1 MISTK
6 CITKILTSKELA
18 FILQGALLVIRCEN
32 FACFLSEEL
41 VEAVLAVGDQLLSE
55 VALFD
60 GLHGSFLMSSE
71 VKLEF
76 YQGLTEI
83 AVEDAVGLLSLCL
96 GVDSLNYFEKLILDL
111 LCHRKGVN
119 FLVVSSFELVLQAAK
134 NVFPQLGKLLLEV
147 VGQNLV
153 ND

>member
-1 MISTK
+1 
-6 CITKILTSKELA
+6 
-18 FILQGALLVIRCEN
+18 
-32 FACFLSEEL
+32 
-41 VEAVLAVGDQLLSE
+41 
-55 VALFD
+55 
-60 GLHGSFLMSSE
+60 MSSE

-96 GVDSLNYFEKLILDL
+96 GVDSLNDFEKLILDL
-111 LCHRKGVN
+111 LCHRERVN
-119 FLVVSSFELVLQAAK
+119 FFVVSSFELVLQAAK